1 MKKTL
6 LVQLPGDDEPTRVSY
21 HARSRQVV
29 IVGADSELGSALAL
43 AMAAIGFH
51 ILGLGDAP
59 THDLVSCPRP
69 ENAPSPAACAPQHV
83 TMPAPATRPSP
94 AACAPQH
101 VTTPAPATR
110 PSPATSGQV
119 SYSQTDYA
127 SFAIPDDCNLV
138 LYCHDATRSPDR
150 HLTAL
155 DTLCRTLAATR
166 TGMNQIHVALF
177 TPATAC
183 QTSARIRENAA
194 LQPHSHH
201 DLLHAQA
208 ELLLHAWCFRSRTA
222 ILPNLFRHGELYGLS
237 TGHIAASLRHARS
250 GHPLQLPGLGNQ
262 KRTLTHLD
270 DLAAAVATLLKDDFT
285 PSPINLP
292 GETLTVIDY
301 LLPIADRFGVDLD
314 MTPDSYSDDLPWGI
328 GDCVLSAALFKSEAP
343 TFRLRHRFRSWLASL
358 ADAF

>member
-29 IVGADSELGSALAL
+29 IVGADSEQGSALAL
-43 AMAAIGFH
+43 AMAAVGFH

-59 THDLVSCPRP
+59 THDVVSCPRP
-69 ENAPSPAACAPQHV
+69 ENAPSPAACV
-83 TMPAPATRPSP
+83 
-94 AACAPQH
+94 PQH

-110 PSPATSGQV
+110 PSPAASGQV
-119 SYSQTDYA
+119 SYRQTDYA

-150 HLTAL
+150 HLAAL

-194 LQPHSHH
+194 LQPHTHH
-201 DLLHAQA
+201 D
-208 ELLLHAWCFRSRTA
+208 LLHAWCFRSRTA

-314 MTPDSYSDDLPWGI
+314 MTPDCHSDDLPWGI
-328 GDCVLSAALFKSEAP
+328 GDCVLSSALFKSEAP

-358 ADAF
+358 PDAF